1 MFSNTVKES
10 INNQVD
16 IDGDVFE
23 EMLTYIYYGEVNNF
37 DYLADELVIAADK
50 YRIEDLKII
59 CKQKLVALISEEN
72 A

>member
-1 MFSNTVKES
+1 M
-10 INNQVD
+10 
-16 IDGDVFE
+16 
-23 EMLTYIYYGEVNNF
+23 
-37 DYLADELVIAADK
+37 YLKNCWHTFILENLIKWMIWLVIAADK